1 MATSSSDDNGGETA
15 ALDLAS
21 LFAVTG
27 RTSSNRSNRSNS
39 GSSSSSSS
47 GDDSCTSSLSGFP
60 AAPPSTPVTPVGM
73 ITGAGK
79 CDGGED
85 EEEEEDE
92 DEVDAIQ
99 LSTPQDAPTHNWSTP
114 VMQQQQHVPS
124 MQSPRQHRQHM
135 RMQSQSPPLST
146 SLPPSPPL
154 SALPPGVYCTTTVTT
169 ASSMVPA
176 VDKRQLLHKHS
187 SSMSSSSSSSSPSFS
202 ASVSSGRSITAV
214 ASSVEDDISS
224 HHGSLGM
231 SSDGSNGSNSNNSY
245 NSSNGSGGRS
255 KWHPLCHPPSLLQ
268 QLHEQQHPGR
278 APILLTTAT
287 ATVYSPH
294 HHHQATH
301 SAGSVSSATTTGSD
315 SSSTAAALAV
325 VASYAAAQAHAANTA
340 AHATHQHLGLH
351 PSLLHFHHAQQR
363 LPSSILYPSLP
374 SSVVVLQ
381 DDCLLTEVLSFLL
394 GQNGTDRP
402 TLSAFGLVSR
412 RWRELSLLDRFW
424 GHIARSCFPVLALEA
439 ASGESRLAVV
449 GGASSMRAAALKA
462 ATGGSGRRG
471 GLLPSTPHR
480 DVVLDYG
487 RCLVETR
494 LCKLADWKEGLRLSF
509 EVFDAVDDLRLYSAE
524 GPVKVTPITDSNVT
538 SLRLSTSSRRE
549 VTHPFSAASRDAG
562 AQRFGSVR
570 DYFRHGH
577 TTEYP
582 CALTVRI
589 TAYDV
594 RTGRVAL
601 IYHASKAPKSSAGAT
616 PSAYWQNFLPP
627 GSLDVCDAWAWNSVH
642 HPFMGPASAGPAM
655 EMRVG
660 FFVGPE
666 PGQSEGVSDKDRLYR
681 VVARDW
687 HPEEAQQDA
696 SLMFLYFK
704 SLDTLAIGKFVRGLL
719 DG

>member
-1 MATSSSDDNGGETA
+1 
-15 ALDLAS
+15 
-21 LFAVTG
+21 
-27 RTSSNRSNRSNS
+27 
-39 GSSSSSSS
+39 
-47 GDDSCTSSLSGFP
+47 
-60 AAPPSTPVTPVGM
+60 
-73 ITGAGK
+73 
-79 CDGGED
+79 
-85 EEEEEDE
+85 
-92 DEVDAIQ
+92 
-99 LSTPQDAPTHNWSTP
+99 
-114 VMQQQQHVPS
+114 
-124 MQSPRQHRQHM
+124 
-135 RMQSQSPPLST
+135 
-146 SLPPSPPL
+146 
-154 SALPPGVYCTTTVTT
+154 
-169 ASSMVPA
+169 
-176 VDKRQLLHKHS
+176 
-187 SSMSSSSSSSSPSFS
+187 
-202 ASVSSGRSITAV
+202 
-214 ASSVEDDISS
+214 
-224 HHGSLGM
+224 M
-231 SSDGSNGSNSNNSY
+231 SSDGSNGSNSNNS
-245 NSSNGSGGRS
+245 NKSSNSSSNGSDSSNR
-255 KWHPLCHPPSLLQ
+255 HPLCHPPSLLQ
-268 QLHEQQHPGR
+268 QPHEQQHPGH
-278 APILLTTAT
+278 APIVLTTAT
-287 ATVYSPH
+287 TTVYSTH

-301 SAGSVSSATTTGSD
+301 SAGSMSSSTSSSE
-315 SSSTAAALAV
+315 SSSTAAALAA
-325 VASYAAAQAHAANTA
+325 VATYAAAQAHAASAA

-351 PSLLHFHHAQQR
+351 PSLVHYHHAQQR

-381 DDCLLTEVLSFLL
+381 DDYLLSEVLSFLL
-394 GQNGTDRP
+394 AQDGTDRP

-424 GHIARSCFPVLALEA
+424 GPIARSCFPVLTIEA
-439 ASGESRLAVV
+439 APGESRLAVV
-449 GGASSMRAAALKA
+449 NHVGDASGMRAAALKA
-462 ATGGSGRRG
+462 ATVGSGRRG

-509 EVFDAVDDLRLYSAE
+509 EVFDAVDGLRLYSAE

-538 SLRLSTSSRRE
+538 SLRLCTSSRRE

-577 TTEYP
+577 TTEYA

-642 HPFMGPASAGPAM
+642 HPSMGPASAGPAM

-666 PGQSEGVSDKDRLYR
+666 PGQLEGMSDKDRLYR

-719 DG
+719 DE